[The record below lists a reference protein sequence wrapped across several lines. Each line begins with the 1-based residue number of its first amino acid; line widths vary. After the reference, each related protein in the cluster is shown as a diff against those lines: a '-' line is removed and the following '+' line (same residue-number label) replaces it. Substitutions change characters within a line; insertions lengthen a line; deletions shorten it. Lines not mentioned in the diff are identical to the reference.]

1 MLWIPL
7 DNLRQALRVEIRED
21 DAELARLVKAAQ
33 AYVENVTGLSL
44 GTATKR
50 QYLNSFKDCLLE
62 GAPAVAPNP
71 TIVYEKDG
79 VPAVLPATD
88 YKVRYTDGPLALLVF
103 DTDEVAD
110 HGTVDIT
117 YTCGFGYAVPH
128 DLVQAGVALV
138 AHWYSNVEAAAPV
151 TLTTVPFSAQ
161 VILER
166 RSVRSALR

>member
-21 DAELARLVKAAQ
+21 DAELSRLVKAAQ
-33 AYVENVTGLSL
+33 AYIENVTGLTL
-44 GTATKR
+44 GTATKY
-50 QYLNSFKDCLLE
+50 QYLNSFRDCVIE
-62 GAPAVAPNP
+62 GAPSVSI
-71 TIVYEKDG
+71 TSIGYEKDG
-79 VPAVLPATD
+79 TPATLSATD

-110 HGTVDIT
+110 HGTVAIT

-138 AHWYSNVEAAAPV
+138 AHWYSNVEAAAPIE
-151 TLTTVPFSAQ
+151 LRPVPFSAQ
-161 VILER
+161 VILDR